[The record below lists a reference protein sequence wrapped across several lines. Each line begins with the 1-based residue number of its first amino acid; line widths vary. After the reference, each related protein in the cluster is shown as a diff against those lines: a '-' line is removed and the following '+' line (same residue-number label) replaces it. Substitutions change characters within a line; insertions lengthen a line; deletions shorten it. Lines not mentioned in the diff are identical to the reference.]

1 MATLKPFA
9 ALRPQPE
16 LASQICELPYDVMNS
31 DEARAIAEGNP
42 YSFLHV
48 SKPEIDLEPGIDVYS
63 ESVYAKGAENF
74 RLLQEQGALVQDLS
88 LIHISE
94 PTRPY

>member
-1 MATLKPFA
+1 
-9 ALRPQPE
+9 
-16 LASQICELPYDVMNS
+16 MNS
-31 DEARAIAEGNP
+31 HEARVLGNP

-74 RLLQEQGALVQDLS
+74 RLLQEQGALVQDTQPGYYLYRQIMDGHARLVWWQQRVVQSTMRILS
-88 LIHISE
+88 RNMS
-94 PTRPY
+94 